1 MPLRRKKQTAAQRKP
16 KTRAQA
22 KAHFGKRFMNNY
34 STSVLGGSARST
46 IRPQNNVPKQSV
58 IGLRYKQ
65 TVNTNTLPVHTA
77 PGVEE
82 SGIGLSI
89 NMSDPTSS
97 ALMTVAFGTNTQGG
111 SFNLS
116 NLSSTG
122 GQDNLTQAIT
132 DAGLFNKYDHFY
144 VRKSVVTVKIRGKPN
159 QWKLD
164 KWLQTQDGANNTKYL
179 QDRYPDLNGDLYN
192 FAVISDA
199 NGTLPSL
206 VDSTVLKVRH
216 QTAGVK
222 LRKSTIYSHSAGKD
236 AMFKLVYT
244 PRRIGI
250 KDAADNR
257 QILGFTKQTNVQ
269 ENTFAQFVVGKQMF
283 PSAGVNSANS
293 VIDIS
298 VDYEIIACERR
309 INDNDAVIRPLPG
322 SRHGGDL

>member
-1 MPLRRKKQTAAQRKP
+1 MPN
-16 KTRAQA
+16 TRSRMT
-22 KAHFGKRFMNNY
+22 GKRYKYRKTGRKRNVVNNY
-34 STSVLGGSARST
+34 ATSVRGKSGRST

-65 TVNTNTLPVHTA
+65 TIDTTTIPVYTA
-77 PGVEE
+77 ANVEQ

-89 NMSDPTSS
+89 NMSDPTSPG
-97 ALMTVAFGTNTQGG
+97 LMTVAFGSNTQGG
-111 SFNLS
+111 GFQLS
-116 NLSSTG
+116 NLAATG
-122 GQDNLTQAIT
+122 GQNNLTQAIT
-132 DAGLFNKYDHFY
+132 DAGLFSKYDHFY
-144 VRKSVVTVKIRGKPN
+144 VKKSIVNVKVRGKPN

-164 KWLQTQDGANNTKYL
+164 KWLQTQQDANNDNQYYL
-179 QDRYPDLNGDLYN
+179 QDRYPDLDGDLYN
-192 FAVISDA
+192 FGVISDA

-236 AMFKLVYT
+236 ASFKMVYT

-257 QILGFTKQTNVQ
+257 AILGFTKQSNVA
-269 ENTFAQFVVGKQMF
+269 ENTFAQFAIGKQMF
-283 PSAGVNSANS
+283 PSTGVNSANL

-322 SRHGGDL
+322 SQHRGDL